1 MATFENLEFSSDY
14 SFSLD
19 HEIFRQLEMQQRR
32 ALYKKRP
39 DLWAKDILGYT
50 MWSRQVDVALSVAS
64 NHATMVAAG
73 HSLGKSSETA
83 VLICWWIDVHPIGE
97 ARVLTTAPTTAQV
110 RGIVWREV
118 QKMHK
123 VSRDRYQEYLDAKKA
138 GESTEGLPDH
148 CLPGY
153 ITSSAT
159 WRNFDGL
166 ELGSGR
172 TPPRGREGDAFQGIH
187 GGVLAIADEAV
198 GVSAEM
204 IGTLRNNT
212 TAEDD
217 RMLMIANPTNPLSEM
232 GQIWND
238 PKRASAWER
247 ISISVLESPNMTE
260 EGKSLPKEVTK
271 YLAGPKYVEDMK
283 LAYGEDSANYISRV
297 LGRWALDSGQ
307 IVFPEDVLE
316 VGLATTV
323 IPDPDDPIHVG
334 FDVARSPKGDWS
346 YLYTAQEGW
355 VYQTHEWMKDPEDET
370 GESYNEVELEV
381 PRKTERRGIKLRYLD
396 RWRGLEFFPLYNEA
410 GNRKTS
416 QAANERANM
425 HMKSLEATELRVD
438 ADGMGAQMVDAM
450 FMENIPQ
457 PHGYTIIRMRGNDP
471 SPDRN
476 GWYNQRAYQY
486 MEMARKM
493 RMGEVD
499 IEKDDGIDRRL
510 ISELGG
516 IEYKFAAGLAE
527 SILILSKRD
536 MRDQGKKSPD
546 EADAALYAIAA
557 VDLGHLEPEL
567 GDYVIDM
574 DQFAHGAGGADAFFN
589 NSW

>member
-1 MATFENLEFSSDY
+1 MPTFDNLDFSSDY
-14 SFSLD
+14 QFIFSNSVL
-19 HEIFRQLEMQQRR
+19 HQLELQQRR
-32 ALYKKRP
+32 TLYKKRP
-39 DLWAKDILGYT
+39 DLWARDILGYT
-50 MWSRQVDVALSVAS
+50 MWSKQVEVALSVAE

-97 ARVLTTAPTTAQV
+97 SRVLTTAPTTAQV

-123 VSRDRYQEYLDAKKA
+123 VSRDRYQQYCDAKKA
-138 GESTEGLPDH
+138 GESTLGLPDH

-198 GVSAEM
+198 GVSADM

-238 PKRASAWER
+238 PKRASAWNR
-247 ISISVLESPNMTE
+247 ISISVLESPNLTD
-260 EGKSLPKEVTK
+260 EGKKLPPEVTK

-297 LGRWALDSGQ
+297 LGRWALDSGM
-307 IVFPEDVLE
+307 ILFPEE
-316 VGLATTV
+316 VVEAGIATTV
-323 IPDPDDPIHVG
+323 IPDEDDPIHVG
-334 FDVARSPKGDWS
+334 FDVARSEKGDWS

-355 VYQTHEWMKDPEDET
+355 IYKTHDWMKDPEDPT
-370 GESYNEVELEV
+370 GQSWNEVKLDAPV
-381 PRKTERRGIKLRYLD
+381 KTDKRGIRLRYLD
-396 RWRGLEFFPLYNEA
+396 RWRGLPFFPIRNDY
-410 GNRKTS
+410 GQRTTG
-416 QAANERANM
+416 QAANERTHS
-425 HMKSLEATELRVD
+425 HMASLSATQLRID
-438 ADGMGAQMVDAM
+438 ADGMGVAMVDAM
-450 FMENIPQ
+450 MDVSDGSYQ
-457 PHGYTIIRMRGNDP
+457 IIRIKGGDP

-486 MEMARKM
+486 SELARRM

-499 IEKDDGIDRRL
+499 IQKDDGEDRKL
-510 ISELGG
+510 CKELGS
-516 IEYKFAAGLAE
+516 IEYKFAAGFAE
-527 SILILSKRD
+527 SILILSKRE
-536 MRDQGKKSPD
+536 MREKGIKSPD
-546 EADAALYAIAA
+546 ESDSALYAFQS
-557 VDLGHLEPEL
+557 VDVEGLEPEL
-567 GDYVIDM
+567 GEFMVDM
-574 DQFAHGAGGADAFFN
+574 EQFTHGDGGASAFYSTNF
-589 NSW
+589 

>member
-1 MATFENLEFSSDY
+1 MPTFDNLEFSSDY
-14 SFSLD
+14 QFNFSNSVL
-19 HEIFRQLEMQQRR
+19 HQLEMQQRR
-32 ALYKKRP
+32 LLYKKRP
-39 DLWAKDILGYT
+39 DLWARDILGVIL
-50 MWSRQVDVALSVAS
+50 WSRQVEVCFSIV
-64 NHATMVAAG
+64 NHHDTMVAAC
-73 HSLGKSSETA
+73 HASGKSFLTA

-97 ARVLTTAPTTAQV
+97 ARVLSTAPTTAQV

-118 QKMHK
+118 QKLHK
-123 VSRDRYQEYLDAKKA
+123 LSRDRYQEYCDAKKR
-138 GESTEGLPDH
+138 GESTQGLPDH

-187 GGVLAIADEAV
+187 GGVFAIADEAV
-198 GVSAEM
+198 GVSADM
-204 IGTLRNNT
+204 IGTLGNNT
-212 TAEDD
+212 TADDD

-238 PKRASAWER
+238 PKRASRWSR
-247 ISISVLESPNMTE
+247 VTISALDSPNLTD
-260 EGKSLPKEVTK
+260 EGKSLPQEMLKNIV
-271 YLAGPKYVEDMK
+271 GPAYIEKMK
-283 LAYGEDSANYISRV
+283 LAYGEESANYISRV

-307 IVFPEDVLE
+307 IIFTDDVLE

-355 VYQTHEWMKDPEDET
+355 VYKTHDWVKDPEDPT
-370 GESYNEVELEV
+370 GESYNEVELEK
-381 PRKTERRGIKLRYLD
+381 PIKTDRRGIKLRYLD
-396 RWRGLEFFPLYNEA
+396 RWRGLEFFPLYNDS

-425 HMKSLEATELRVD
+425 HMRSLNATQLRID

-457 PHGYTIIRMRGNDP
+457 PHGYTIVRMKGNDP

-486 MEMARKM
+486 MELGQRM
-493 RMGEVD
+493 RRGEVD
-499 IEKDDGIDRRL
+499 IEKDDGGDRRL
-510 ISELGG
+510 LSELGG

-527 SILILSKRD
+527 SILILSKREL
-536 MRDQGKKSPD
+536 RDRGMSSPD
-546 EADAALYAIAA
+546 EADSALYAAA
-557 VDLGHLEPEL
+557 LVDIEGLEPEE
-567 GDYVIDM
+567 GEFSIDLE
-574 DQFAHGAGGADAFFN
+574 QFVGQGGASSFYN
-589 NSW
+589 NPW